1 MTDPPRSSWNYRVL
15 RRHSES
21 GRTWLEIR
29 EVYYRDGKP
38 EFFSLDPP
46 DLDAGLGYEP
56 SEVPLRSDEAALKEL
71 KLMLDRIG
79 LALEEPILDERTDVK
94 S

>member
-29 EVYYRDGKP
+29 EVYYLDGKP
-38 EFFSLDPP
+38 ELFSLDPP